1 MPKILKERS
10 ELDPQF
16 QWDLTPM
23 FESDAAWET
32 ALDSLDA
39 DIESLAAFAGKLTDA
54 VTIGAY
60 LDASTEVGRK
70 VERLY
75 CYASQRHDED
85 TRDDKAQSM
94 YARIGS
100 KYVKMAAALSF
111 AQPEILSL
119 PEETLTAIVNDP
131 AVADYKFNLEDLLRG
146 KPHTLTKAEEKL
158 LASFGEVMSA
168 PSEIYHNLEDA
179 DLLFDA
185 VKDGSGETVEVTGSN
200 FVPLEMSTDRTL
212 RENAFHSY
220 YKSYREHINTFAASY
235 AGAIK
240 AATAEAA
247 ARNYPSSRAMAMA
260 GENVPAEVYDNL
272 IATVRK
278 HIPAMHRYVRL
289 RKKML
294 GVDALHFYDVYA
306 PLVGDL
312 KKSYSY
318 ETAQEMVLKAVAP
331 LGEDYQATVRKAYAE
346 RWIDVYPNRGKRG
359 GAYSGGCYDSNPYIL
374 LNFSGTLDS
383 VSTLAHEMG
392 HTIHS
397 WRSRQHQP
405 PQYADYTLFVAEVA
419 STVNENL
426 LIEQLLAN
434 ENDPQTRLYLLNQYL
449 ENFKGTVYRQT
460 MFAEF
465 EREAHAMVER
475 GEALNAAALNA
486 LYKRLV
492 TDYFG
497 NDMVIDDEIQYEW
510 ARIPHF
516 YRPFYVYKYATGY
529 STAVALSEGI
539 LKEGEPAVKRYKEF
553 LSMGGSA
560 YPLDELRHAGVDLAT
575 PAPVDA
581 ALEKGTMP
589 KNPVAVKSIVSTP
602 LADAVAKHYGV
613 EMRNVL
619 TGFKW
624 IGDQIANLEAAGEVD
639 RFIFGFEESYGYLA
653 GPYVRD
659 KDAVIGSMLIC
670 EMAAY
675 YRSIGS
681 SIKQR
686 LEEIYAQ
693 YGRYLNKVDSFE
705 FPGLTGMEKMASI
718 MQKLRDQPPVELAG
732 HKVVKVTDYKK
743 PEETGLPAANVLIY
757 TLENGATVVVRP
769 SGTEPKIKTYFTTLG
784 KDLAEAQ
791 AQKDAL
797 AAAIEPILK

>member
-1 MPKILKERS
+1 MPEILKERS

-272 IATVRK
+272 VATVRK

-465 EREAHAMVER
+465 ELEMGKLIES
-475 GEALNAAALNA
+475 GEALTADVLSEKYLALNK
-486 LYKRLV
+486 L
-492 TDYFG
+492 YFG
-497 NDMVIDDEIQYEW
+497 PDMVSDDEIALEW
-510 ARIPHF
+510 TRIPHF
-516 YRPFYVYKYATGY
+516 YYNYYVFQYAT
-529 STAVALSEGI
+529 SFSAAVAIANRI
-539 LKEGEPAVKRYKEF
+539 LREGESAVKDYKKF
-553 LSMGGSA
+553 LSGGCSKE
-560 YPLDELRHAGVDLAT
+560 PVELLRDMGVDMRT
-575 PAPVDA
+575 PAPI
-581 ALEKGTMP
+581 
-589 KNPVAVKSIVSTP
+589 N
-602 LADAVAKHYGV
+602 
-613 EMRNVL
+613 
-619 TGFKW
+619 
-624 IGDQIANLEAAGEVD
+624 
-639 RFIFGFEESYGYLA
+639 
-653 GPYVRD
+653 
-659 KDAVIGSMLIC
+659 
-670 EMAAY
+670 
-675 YRSIGS
+675 
-681 SIKQR
+681 
-686 LEEIYAQ
+686 
-693 YGRYLNKVDSFE
+693 
-705 FPGLTGMEKMASI
+705 
-718 MQKLRDQPPVELAG
+718 
-732 HKVVKVTDYKK
+732 
-743 PEETGLPAANVLIY
+743 
-757 TLENGATVVVRP
+757 
-769 SGTEPKIKTYFTTLG
+769 
-784 KDLAEAQ
+784 
-791 AQKDAL
+791 DAL
-797 AAAIEPILK
+797 SLFGELIDELSALLG